1 MAAAVGRPELAPVF
15 YYGKDFGSKKQKIR
29 GGKLVQEKY
38 KELSVTKAGALG
50 EQIEEQEIAA
60 QAEKQEIAAQ
70 AEKQE
75 NVKNAQATAQFE
87 EPTSFED
94 LLNIIG
100 RG

>member
-60 QAEKQEIAAQ
+60 QAEKR
-70 AEKQE
+70 E
-75 NVKNAQATAQFE
+75 NVKDSQATAQFE

>member
-15 YYGKDFGSKKQKIR
+15 YYGKDFGSKKQKVR

-60 QAEKQEIAAQ
+60 QAEKR
-70 AEKQE
+70 E
-75 NVKNAQATAQFE
+75 NVKDSQATAQFE

>member
-15 YYGKDFGSKKQKIR
+15 YYGKDFGSKKQKVR

-38 KELSVTKAGALG
+38 KELSVTKAGSLG
-50 EQIEEQEIAA
+50 EQIEGQEIAA
-60 QAEKQEIAAQ
+60 QAEKR
-70 AEKQE
+70 E
-75 NVKNAQATAQFE
+75 NVKDSQATAQFE